1 MFIFYI
7 YLFFTNFSQ
16 RNFRNIKSFHSF
28 VPLKSTMENTAE
40 RIVGKAYELFM
51 RYGIRSVS
59 MDEIANQLGMSKKTI
74 YQYYADKDE
83 LVEDAIEIVLN
94 INRNDCAHQQADS
107 ENAVHEVFLSLD
119 TVKQILSKMNPA
131 VIFDLEKYHTGAFNK
146 YNDHKNRFL
155 FNVIVTN
162 LNRGKEEGLYRKEIN
177 VNLIARFRL
186 ASMFLIFNPEIFPGE
201 QFNLPQLLAE
211 TTDNF
216 LYGIASERGQ
226 QMIEHYKQQSK
237 NLITA

>member
-1 MFIFYI
+1 
-7 YLFFTNFSQ
+7 
-16 RNFRNIKSFHSF
+16 
-28 VPLKSTMENTAE
+28 MENTAE

-51 RYGIRSVS
+51 RFGIRSVS

-94 INRNDCAHQQADS
+94 INRNDCKTQQAES
-107 ENAVHEVFLSLD
+107 ANAIHEVFLSID

-146 YNDHKNRFL
+146 YNDHKNKFL
-155 FNVIVTN
+155 FDVIVTN
-162 LNRGKEEGLYRKEIN
+162 INRGKQEGIYRKDIN
-177 VNLIARFRL
+177 TNLIARFRL

-201 QFNLPQLLAE
+201 QFNLPQLIAE

-216 LYGIASERGQ
+216 LYGIASEEGRL
-226 QMIEHYKQQSK
+226 MIEHYKQQSK
-237 NLITA
+237 NLITAWCVTSFSI

>member
-1 MFIFYI
+1 MVH
-7 YLFFTNFSQ
+7 N
-16 RNFRNIKSFHSF
+16 
-28 VPLKSTMENTAE
+28 PPMENTAE

-94 INRNDCAHQQADS
+94 INRNDCFNQQKES
-107 ENAVHEVFLSLD
+107 TNAIHEVFLSID

-146 YNDHKNRFL
+146 YNDHKNKFL
-155 FNVIVTN
+155 FNVIVDN
-162 LNRGKEEGLYRKEIN
+162 INRGKSEGLYRQEIQT
-177 VNLIARFRL
+177 NLIARFRL

-201 QFNLPQLLAE
+201 QFTLPQLIAE

-216 LYGIASERGQ
+216 LYGIASIEGC
-226 QMIEHYKQQSK
+226 QMIEHYKQLRK
-237 NLITA
+237 NLIPA